1 MGLVAIRPHHI
12 NVLGYDL
19 LVYHLDTGSS
29 AWLDGTCIGR
39 LSKVKDL
46 YRTEAGELLPL
57 QDALESLVSTHL
69 KQSGVIERV

>member
-1 MGLVAIRPHHI
+1 MAIRPHHI

-39 LSKVKDL
+39 LSKAKDQ

-57 QDALESLVSTHL
+57 QAALESLVRNHL
-69 KQSGVIERV
+69 KQSAGVELV